1 MKISG
6 LQCFKNWSR
15 KHEQDISKEDRQRMC
30 TIQKGLN
37 HHSWINNTEKLIP
50 PGTMGS
56 TSVFCTLG
64 ALPSVEQV
72 SVFSMYINPTAGQL
86 MLDTQAST
94 LFNVT

>member
-6 LQCFKNWSR
+6 VQCFKNWSR

-37 HHSWINNTEKLIP
+37 HHSWINSTEKLIP

-56 TSVFCTLG
+56 SSVFCTLG

-72 SVFSMYINPTAGQL
+72 SAFSMYINTTVDQL